1 MPTLRLIADDLTGA
15 LDTAVEFVG
24 VYGPIEVQREDAL
37 PVSLPDCLAID
48 TGTREKSA
56 AVAADIV
63 GGVAPLLQGADLA
76 FKKVDSLFRGPWAAE
91 LAACFRL
98 GHWRHCILAPAF
110 PHHGRHTRG
119 GRQVLFAGKDAWRDI
134 SGDLVAQLRAEG
146 LPAFNTAL
154 SCHHVDAGESIPDGI
169 HVFDAHSDE
178 DLDAVI
184 AWVSAELQGPVLWS
198 GTGGLARA
206 LARNIDLATHHL
218 PDPGKDAGEGHSL
231 QPAPSVPISRRLQ
244 RPVLGLFGSDQP
256 ITLAQLQACGPN
268 WLKVSE
274 GADANAVDRQIQ
286 QSGVAM
292 VSLDLPTG
300 LERDD
305 AARRIAATFGHIAKA
320 LPAPA
325 ALIVAGGETL
335 RNLCATLDVAALS
348 LTGQAAP
355 GLPRSTIVGGPW
367 EGTTVISKSG
377 AFGGP
382 TLWRDL
388 LSENALIAGGEEP

>member
-24 VYGPIEVQREDAL
+24 VYGPIDVERSDAL
-37 PVSLPDCLAID
+37 SKNLPDCLAID
-48 TGTREKSA
+48 SGTREKTA
-56 AVAADIV
+56 AEAEAIV
-63 GGVAPLLQGADLA
+63 GGIAPLLEGADLA
-76 FKKVDSLFRGPWAAE
+76 FKKVDSLFRGPWAVE

-119 GRQVLFAGKDAWRDI
+119 GRQVLYAGKDAWRDV
-134 SGDLVAQLRAEG
+134 SGDLVTHLRTEG
-146 LPAFNTAL
+146 LPAFNATLVGAEDL
-154 SCHHVDAGESIPDGI
+154 PIPDGI
-169 HVFDAHSDE
+169 HVFDAHTDD

-184 AWVSAELQGPVLWS
+184 AWVSSQLEGPVLWS

-206 LARNIDLATHHL
+206 LARNIELATHHL
-218 PDPGKDAGEGHSL
+218 PRPDSASGEKHSA
-231 QPAPSVPISRRLQ
+231 PAVPISRKLQ

-268 WLKVSE
+268 LLKLAE
-274 GADANAVDRQIQ
+274 GADPDAVRHQIQ

-292 VSLDLPTG
+292 VSLDLPRG
-300 LERDD
+300 LDRDD
-305 AARRIAATFGHIAKA
+305 AAKRIAATFGSVAKA
-320 LPAPA
+320 LPAPGT
-325 ALIVAGGETL
+325 LIVAGGETL
-335 RNLCATLDVAALS
+335 RNLCSALDVAALS
-348 LTGQAAP
+348 ITGQAAP

-388 LSENALIAGGEEP
+388 LSENGLIAGGEEP

>member
-24 VYGPIEVQREDAL
+24 VYGPIDVERGDAL
-37 PVSLPDCLAID
+37 SENLPDCLAID
-48 TGTREKSA
+48 SGTREKTA
-56 AVAADIV
+56 AEAEATVASI
-63 GGVAPLLQGADLA
+63 APLLQGADLA
-76 FKKVDSLFRGPWAAE
+76 FKKVDSLFRGPWAVE

-98 GHWRHCILAPAF
+98 GYWRHCILAPAF

-119 GRQVLFAGKDAWRDI
+119 GRQVLYAGKDAWRDV
-134 SGDLVAQLRAEG
+134 SGDITAHLRAEG
-146 LPAFNTAL
+146 LPAFNTPL
-154 SCHHVDAGESIPDGI
+154 DGLEGQSIPDGI
-169 HVFDAHSDE
+169 HVFDAHTDE
-178 DLDAVI
+178 DLDAII
-184 AWVSAELQGPVLWS
+184 AWVSSELKGPVLWS

-206 LARNIDLATHHL
+206 LARNIELATHHL
-218 PDPGKDAGEGHSL
+218 PRAKNDKGEHH
-231 QPAPSVPISRRLQ
+231 PAPSVPISRKLQ

-268 WLKVSE
+268 WLKLGE
-274 GADANAVDRQIQ
+274 GADADTIDHQIR

-305 AARRIAATFGHIAKA
+305 AARRIAASFGGMVKA
-320 LPAPA
+320 LPAPGT
-325 ALIVAGGETL
+325 LIVAGGETL
-335 RNLCATLDVAALS
+335 RNLCSALDVSALS
-348 LTGQAAP
+348 ITGQAAP
-355 GLPRSTIVGGPW
+355 GLPRSTIVGGSW

-388 LSENALIAGGEEP
+388 LSENGLIAGGEEP

>member
-24 VYGPIEVQREDAL
+24 VYGPIDVERSDAL
-37 PVSLPDCLAID
+37 SENLPDCLAID
-48 TGTREKSA
+48 SGTREKTA
-56 AVAADIV
+56 AEAEAIV
-63 GGVAPLLQGADLA
+63 GGVAPLLEGADLA
-76 FKKVDSLFRGPWAAE
+76 FKKVDSLFRGPWAVE

-119 GRQVLFAGKDAWRDI
+119 GRQVLYAGKDAWRDV
-134 SGDLVAQLRAEG
+134 SGDLVAHLRAEG
-146 LPAFNTAL
+146 LPAFNTTL
-154 SCHHVDAGESIPDGI
+154 DADGRSIPDGI
-169 HVFDAHSDE
+169 HVFDAHSED

-184 AWVSAELQGPVLWS
+184 AWVSSQLQGPALWS

-206 LARNIDLATHHL
+206 LARNIHLATHHL
-218 PDPGKDAGEGHSL
+218 PGFGKDAGERR
-231 QPAPSVPISRRLQ
+231 PAAAVPISRRLA

-268 WLKVSE
+268 WLKLAE
-274 GADANAVDRQIQ
+274 GAGAVDRQIQ

-292 VSLDLPTG
+292 VSLDLPNG
-300 LERDD
+300 LDRDD
-305 AARRIAATFGHIAKA
+305 AARRIAATFGGMVRA
-320 LPAPA
+320 LPAPGT
-325 ALIVAGGETL
+325 LIVAGGETL
-335 RNLCATLDVAALS
+335 RNLCSALDVMALS
-348 LTGQAAP
+348 ITGQAAP

-367 EGTTVISKSG
+367 QGTTVISKSG

>member
-24 VYGPIEVQREDAL
+24 VYGPIEVQRDDAL
-37 PVSLPDCLAID
+37 PASLPDCLAID
-48 TGTREKSA
+48 SGTREKSA
-56 AVAADIV
+56 DEAAAIV
-63 GGVAPLLQGADLA
+63 GSIAPLLEGADLA

-98 GHWRHCILAPAF
+98 GHWRHCVLAPAF

-134 SGDLVAQLRAEG
+134 SGDLVAHLRAEG
-146 LPAFNTAL
+146 LPAFNTVLAQH
-154 SCHHVDAGESIPDGI
+154 SVDAGGHQPIPDGI
-169 HVFDAHSDE
+169 HVFDAHSDD

-184 AWVSAELQGPVLWS
+184 AWVSSELQGPVLWS

-218 PDPGKDAGEGHSL
+218 PRTEKGANERR
-231 QPAPSVPISRRLQ
+231 PAPAVPMSRRLL

-256 ITLAQLQACGPN
+256 ITLAQLQACSPN
-268 WLKVSE
+268 WLKLSE
-274 GADANAVDRQIQ
+274 GADADAVDRQIQ

-300 LERDD
+300 LARDD
-305 AARRIAATFGHIAKA
+305 AARRIAATFGGIAKA

-325 ALIVAGGETL
+325 TLIVAGGETL
-335 RNLCATLDVAALS
+335 RNLCSALDVTALS
-348 LTGQAAP
+348 ITGQAAP

-367 EGTTVISKSG
+367 QGTTVISKSG

>member
-24 VYGPIEVQREDAL
+24 VYGPIAVQRDDAL
-37 PVSLPDCLAID
+37 PANLPDCLAID
-48 TGTREKSA
+48 SGTREKSA
-56 AVAADIV
+56 ADAAAIV
-63 GGVAPLLQGADLA
+63 GRIAPLLEGADLA

-134 SGDLVAQLRAEG
+134 SGDLVTHLRAEG
-146 LPAFNTAL
+146 LPAFNTTLDQTTVEGAEKL
-154 SCHHVDAGESIPDGI
+154 PTPDGI
-169 HVFDAHSDE
+169 HVFDAHTDD

-184 AWVSAELQGPVLWS
+184 AWVSSQLEGPVLWS

-206 LARNIDLATHHL
+206 LARNIDLATHHR
-218 PDPGKDAGEGHSL
+218 PHAEKNAGTTRIK
-231 QPAPSVPISRRLQ
+231 PAVPISRRLK

-268 WLKVSE
+268 WLKIAE
-274 GADANAVDRQIQ
+274 HANADAVDHQIQ

-292 VSLDLPTG
+292 VSIDLPTG

-305 AARRIAATFGHIAKA
+305 AARRIEATFGGIAKA

-325 ALIVAGGETL
+325 TLIVAGGETL
-335 RNLCATLDVAALS
+335 RNLCSALDVAALS
-348 LTGQAAP
+348 ITGQAAP

-367 EGTTVISKSG
+367 QGTTVISKSG

-388 LSENALIAGGEEP
+388 LSENGLIAGGEEP

>member
-24 VYGPIEVQREDAL
+24 VYGPIAVERSDAL
-37 PVSLPDCLAID
+37 SAGLPDCLAID
-48 TGTREKSA
+48 SGTREKTA
-56 AVAADIV
+56 AEAETIV
-63 GGVAPLLQGADLA
+63 GGIAPLLQGADLA
-76 FKKVDSLFRGPWAAE
+76 FKKVDSLFRGPWAVE

-119 GRQVLFAGKDAWRDI
+119 GRQVLFAGKDAWRDV
-134 SGDLVAQLRAEG
+134 SGDLVTHLRAEG
-146 LPAFNTAL
+146 LPAFNTPL
-154 SCHHVDAGESIPDGI
+154 DCVEGQPIPDGI
-169 HVFDAHSDE
+169 HVFDAHTDE
-178 DLDAVI
+178 DLDAII
-184 AWVSAELQGPVLWS
+184 AWVSSELEGPVLWS

-206 LARNIDLATHHL
+206 LARNIELATHHL
-218 PDPGKDAGEGHSL
+218 PRAKNNEGERH
-231 QPAPSVPISRRLQ
+231 PTPSVPISRRLQ

-268 WLKVSE
+268 WLKLGE
-274 GADANAVDRQIQ
+274 GADAEAIDHQIQ

-305 AARRIAATFGHIAKA
+305 AARRIAASFGGMAKA
-320 LPAPA
+320 LPAPGT
-325 ALIVAGGETL
+325 LIVAGGETL
-335 RNLCATLDVAALS
+335 RNLCSALDVSALS
-348 LTGQAAP
+348 ITGQAAP

-367 EGTTVISKSG
+367 QGTTVISKSG

-388 LSENALIAGGEEP
+388 LSENGLIAGGEEP

>member
-24 VYGPIEVQREDAL
+24 VYGPIAVERSDAL
-37 PVSLPDCLAID
+37 SAKLPDCLAID
-48 TGTREKSA
+48 SGTREKTA
-56 AVAADIV
+56 AEAADIV
-63 GGVAPLLQGADLA
+63 AGIAPLLQGADLA

-119 GRQVLFAGKDAWRDI
+119 GRQVLYAGKDAWRDI
-134 SGDLVAQLRAEG
+134 SGDLVTHLRAEG
-146 LPAFNTAL
+146 LPAFNTTL
-154 SCHHVDAGESIPDGI
+154 DNLENQPIPDGI
-169 HVFDAHSDE
+169 HVFDAHTDD

-184 AWVSAELQGPVLWS
+184 AWVSSQMEGPVLWS

-206 LARNIDLATHHL
+206 LARNIDRAMHHRSHARKNESKRYPTL
-218 PDPGKDAGEGHSL
+218 
-231 QPAPSVPISRRLQ
+231 SVPISRKLQ

-268 WLKVSE
+268 WLKLGE
-274 GADANAVDRQIQ
+274 GADADAIDNQIQ

-305 AARRIAATFGHIAKA
+305 AARRIAASFGGMAKT
-320 LPAPA
+320 LPAPGT
-325 ALIVAGGETL
+325 LIVAGGETL
-335 RNLCATLDVAALS
+335 RNLCSALDVAALS
-348 LTGQAAP
+348 ITGQAAP
-355 GLPRSTIVGGPW
+355 GLPRSTIVGGAW

-388 LSENALIAGGEEP
+388 LNENGLIAGGEEP

>member
-24 VYGPIEVQREDAL
+24 VYGPIDVERSDAL
-37 PVSLPDCLAID
+37 SENLPDCLAID
-48 TGTREKSA
+48 SGTREKTA
-56 AVAADIV
+56 AKAEVIV
-63 GGVAPLLQGADLA
+63 GGIAPLLQGADLA
-76 FKKVDSLFRGPWAAE
+76 FKKVDSLFRGPWAVE

-119 GRQVLFAGKDAWRDI
+119 GRQVLYAGKDAWRDI
-134 SGDLVAQLRAEG
+134 SGDLVTHLRAEG
-146 LPAFNTAL
+146 LPAFNTPL
-154 SCHHVDAGESIPDGI
+154 DGLEGKPIPDGI
-169 HVFDAHSDE
+169 HVFDAHTDD
-178 DLDAVI
+178 DLDAII
-184 AWVSAELQGPVLWS
+184 AWVSSELKGPVLWS

-206 LARNIDLATHHL
+206 LARNIELATHHL
-218 PDPGKDAGEGHSL
+218 LRAKNDKGEHH
-231 QPAPSVPISRRLQ
+231 PAPSVPISRKLQ

-268 WLKVSE
+268 WLKLGE
-274 GADANAVDRQIQ
+274 GADADTIDHQIR

-305 AARRIAATFGHIAKA
+305 AARRIAASFGGMVKA
-320 LPAPA
+320 LPAPGT
-325 ALIVAGGETL
+325 LIVAGGETL
-335 RNLCATLDVAALS
+335 RNLCSALDVSALS
-348 LTGQAAP
+348 ITGQAAP

-367 EGTTVISKSG
+367 QGTTVISKSG

-388 LSENALIAGGEEP
+388 LSENGLIAGGEEP

>member
-24 VYGPIEVQREDAL
+24 VYGHIEVLRSDAL
-37 PVSLPDCLAID
+37 PTSLPDCLAID
-48 TGTREKSA
+48 SGTREKTA
-56 AVAADIV
+56 AEAEIAV
-63 GGVAPLLQGADLA
+63 GGIAPLLEGVDLA
-76 FKKVDSLFRGPWAAE
+76 FKKVDSLFRGPWAVE

-119 GRQVLFAGKDAWRDI
+119 GRQVLFAGKDAWRDV

-146 LPAFNTAL
+146 LPAFNTTL
-154 SCHHVDAGESIPDGI
+154 DQSSVDGAEKQPIPDGI
-169 HVFDAHSDE
+169 HVFDAHTEE

-184 AWVSAELQGPVLWS
+184 AWVSSQLEGPVLWS

-206 LARNIDLATHHL
+206 LARNIELATHHL
-218 PDPGKDAGEGHSL
+218 PRTEKSADTRRAA
-231 QPAPSVPISRRLQ
+231 PAVPISRRLQ

-256 ITLAQLQACGPN
+256 ITLAQLEACGPY
-268 WLKVSE
+268 WLKLAE
-274 GADANAVDRQIQ
+274 DANADAVSRQIHHG
-286 QSGVAM
+286 GVAM
-292 VSLDLPTG
+292 VSLDLPGG
-300 LERDD
+300 LERED
-305 AARRIAATFGHIAKA
+305 AARRIATTFGRIAKA
-320 LPAPA
+320 QSAPA
-325 ALIVAGGETL
+325 TLIVAGGETL
-335 RNLCATLDVAALS
+335 RNLCAALGVTALS
-348 LTGQAAP
+348 ITGQAAP

-367 EGTTVISKSG
+367 QGTTVISKSG

-388 LSENALIAGGEEP
+388 LNENALIAGGEEP

>member
-37 PVSLPDCLAID
+37 PANLPDCLAVD
-48 TGTREKSA
+48 SGTREKTA
-56 AVAADIV
+56 AEAEMIV
-63 GGVAPLLQGADLA
+63 GGIAPLLEGADLA
-76 FKKVDSLFRGPWAAE
+76 FKKVDSLFRGPWAVE

-119 GRQVLFAGKDAWRDI
+119 GRQVLFAGKDAWRDV
-134 SGDLVAQLRAEG
+134 SGDLVAHLRAEG
-146 LPAFNTAL
+146 LPAFNTTL
-154 SCHHVDAGESIPDGI
+154 GPENQPIPDGI
-169 HVFDAHSDE
+169 HVFDAHSDD

-184 AWVSAELQGPVLWS
+184 AWVSSQLEGPVLWS
-198 GTGGLARA
+198 GTGGLAQA
-206 LARNIDLATHHL
+206 LARNIDLATHHRL
-218 PDPGKDAGEGHSL
+218 HPEKHSGKKRTAL
-231 QPAPSVPISRRLQ
+231 AVPVSRRLQ

-256 ITLAQLQACGPN
+256 ITLAQLQACGPY
-268 WLKVSE
+268 WLKLAE
-274 GADANAVDRQIQ
+274 GADADAVDHQIQ
-286 QSGVAM
+286 QGGVAM
-292 VSLDLPTG
+292 VSLDLPMG

-305 AARRIAATFGHIAKA
+305 AARRIAATFGGIAKA
-320 LPAPA
+320 LRAPA
-325 ALIVAGGETL
+325 TLIVAGGETL
-335 RNLCATLDVAALS
+335 RNLCAALDVTALS
-348 LTGQAAP
+348 ITGQAAP

>member
-24 VYGPIEVQREDAL
+24 VYGPIAVERSDAL
-37 PVSLPDCLAID
+37 SENLPDCLAID
-48 TGTREKSA
+48 SRTREKTA
-56 AVAADIV
+56 AEAEAIV
-63 GGVAPLLQGADLA
+63 GGIAPLLRGADLA

-98 GHWRHCILAPAF
+98 GYWRHCILAPAF
-110 PHHGRHTRG
+110 PHHGRHTKG
-119 GRQVLFAGKDAWRDI
+119 GRQVLYAGKDAWRDV
-134 SGDLVAQLRAEG
+134 SGDLVTHLRAEG
-146 LPAFNTAL
+146 LPAFHTTLDNL
-154 SCHHVDAGESIPDGI
+154 EGKHIPDGI
-169 HVFDAHSDE
+169 HVFDAHTDD
-178 DLDAVI
+178 DLDAII
-184 AWVSAELQGPVLWS
+184 ACVSSRLEGPVLWS

-206 LARNIDLATHHL
+206 LARNIELATQL
-218 PDPGKDAGEGHSL
+218 PPHAERDAGERH
-231 QPAPSVPISRRLQ
+231 PAPSVPISRRLQ

-268 WLKVSE
+268 WLKLGE
-274 GADANAVDRQIQ
+274 GADAKTVDHQIR

-305 AARRIAATFGHIAKA
+305 AARCIAASFGRMARA
-320 LPAPA
+320 LPAPGT
-325 ALIVAGGETL
+325 LIVAGGETL
-335 RNLCATLDVAALS
+335 RNLCSALDVSALS
-348 LTGQAAP
+348 ITGQAAP

-367 EGTTVISKSG
+367 QGTTVISKSG

-388 LSENALIAGGEEP
+388 LSENGLIAGGEEP